1 MTTPPKVRIYRRKR
15 SESVL
20 GVQEGAGRDAA
31 DAAEIARRAAANSED
46 VKDETRAVSQPDT
59 GADATTGESL
69 EDRIKSVKA
78 EGLTGRQ
85 LRLARRIAAM
95 HGIDVDSDEAA
106 VVALR
111 ERNIDPFHRS
121 SLSRVV
127 ARAGAAEVAARNS
140 GTSGDTGNQ
149 IALRRD
155 PPVPGTSQPL
165 GQITPAKVPGT
176 RPDLPSRE
184 ALTEEKRAA
193 EIYRIQ
199 RDIARRRRIKRFWL
213 TVRLTI
219 MVIIPT
225 AIAGWYYFTV
235 ATPLYETKS
244 QFLIQQADSAAVASG
259 NSILSGLQLNPDSV
273 AVQSNLTSKNA
284 MLRLDEELGFRSAF
298 QDPSIDPLLRLP
310 ADASDDDVFK
320 TYKNMVKVG
329 YDPTEGV
336 LDLTVVAPEPALSE
350 EFALALISYAEEM
363 VDDMTARVRS
373 DQMEGAQQN
382 YEASEQ
388 RVRDAQDAVQDL
400 QQQLGVLDADS
411 ESSLVMSQIGQLQS
425 QLTEKRLEL
434 AQLQSNP
441 QPNASRV
448 AGVQGDI
455 QRLNELIAQSR
466 AQLTE
471 GSETRGSLAQI
482 SGRLRIAEADLET
495 RQQLL
500 ASAAEQLELARIEA
514 NKQVRYLSLS
524 VSPVVPSDPSYPK
537 ALSNTIVAFLI
548 FMGIYLMLSLT
559 ASILREQV
567 ST

>member
-1 MTTPPKVRIYRRKR
+1 MTTPPKVRIYRQKR

-20 GVQEGAGRDAA
+20 GVQGDAGKRAA
-31 DAAEIARRAAANSED
+31 DA
-46 VKDETRAVSQPDT
+46 T
-59 GADATTGESL
+59 GAAQAAVNPVPSADGSTPANTASATPPARM
-69 EDRIKSVKA
+69 EDRITAVKA

-106 VVALR
+106 VVVLR
-111 ERNIDPFHRS
+111 DRNIDPFHRS
-121 SLSRVV
+121 SLSKIV
-127 ARAGAAEVAARNS
+127 ARTGAAEAAAQTGPL
-140 GTSGDTGNQ
+140 GTQAESLAGGNQ
-149 IALRRD
+149 IALLRE
-155 PPVPGTSQPL
+155 PGVPRGSQPV
-165 GQITPAKVPGT
+165 GRIIPAQVPPG

-199 RDIARRRRIKRFWL
+199 RDIARRRRIRQFWL
-213 TVRLTI
+213 AVRLFL
-219 MVIIPT
+219 MVVIPT
-225 AIAGWYYFTV
+225 AIAGWYYFNV

-244 QFLIQQADSAAVASG
+244 QFLIQQADTATVASG

-273 AVQSNLTSKNA
+273 AVQSYLTSKNA
-284 MLRLDEELGFRSAF
+284 MLRLDEEIGFMSAF
-298 QDPSIDPLLRLP
+298 QDPSLDPLLRLP
-310 ADASDDDVFK
+310 PDATSDDGFK
-320 TYKNMVKVG
+320 TYKDMVKVG

-336 LDLTVVAPEPALSE
+336 LDLTVVAPDPVLSE
-350 EFALALISYAEEM
+350 EFSLALIRYAEGK
-363 VDDMTARVRS
+363 VDDMTSRVRS
-373 DQMEGAQQN
+373 DQMEGSEQN
-382 YEASEQ
+382 YATAEA
-388 RVRDAQDAVQDL
+388 RVADAQLAVQEL
-400 QQQLGVLDADS
+400 QQQLGVLDAAS
-411 ESSLVMSQIGQLQS
+411 ESGLVMSQIGQLQS
-425 QLTEKRLEL
+425 ELTKKQLEL

-455 QRLNELIAQSR
+455 ERLQDLIAESR
-466 AQLTE
+466 AQLTQ
-471 GSETRGSLAQI
+471 GDDTRGSLAQI
-482 SGRLRIAEADLET
+482 SGQLRIAEADLAT

-500 ASAAEQLELARIEA
+500 ASAAEQLEIARIEA

-524 VSPVVPSDPSYPK
+524 VAPVSPSNATYPK

-548 FMGIYLMLSLT
+548 FAGIYLMLSLT